1 MIHGNTPTHRPITN
15 HLAMGRSTGPP
26 GSHTQPFGAPTRTPR
41 LLMRGNSTRAGDVD
55 GAWWPWTANLTA
67 ERHDLIAALTPRLG
81 PITGVGFDW
90 NRISRT
96 QRHIDHDDG
105 VHMHD
110 PSADQPPG
118 IMRLT
123 VSRGPQAALLV
134 IPFDTPRDR
143 ADHLMHQATRS
154 TGLSV

>member
-1 MIHGNTPTHRPITN
+1 MNS
-15 HLAMGRSTGPP
+15 STGPP
-26 GSHTQPFGAPTRTPR
+26 AGHTQPFGTPTRTPR
-41 LLMRGNSTRAGDVD
+41 LLLRENNTRAGDID

-67 ERHDLIAALTPRLG
+67 ELHDLIAALTPRLG
-81 PITGVGFDW
+81 PITAVGFDW

-110 PSADQPPG
+110 ANTDQPAG
-118 IMRLT
+118 TMRLT
-123 VSRGPQAALLV
+123 AAHGPRATLLV

-143 ADHLMHQATRS
+143 ADNLMRRAARNPGPPVRGPGRGQ
-154 TGLSV
+154 

>member
-1 MIHGNTPTHRPITN
+1 MIHGNTRRPITN
-15 HLAMGRSTGPP
+15 HLAMNRSTGPP
-26 GSHTQPFGAPTRTPR
+26 GRHTQPFGAPTRTPR
-41 LLMRGNSTRAGDVD
+41 LLLRRNSTRAGDVD

-67 ERHDLIAALTPRLG
+67 ELHDLIAALTPSLG

-90 NRISRT
+90 NRISRA

-110 PSADQPPG
+110 PSAGQPAG

-123 VSRGPQAALLV
+123 VAYGPQAVLLV
-134 IPFDTPRDR
+134 IPFDTPRER
-143 ADHLMHQATRS
+143 AEDLMRQAARNTD
-154 TGLSV
+154 LSV